1 MFEVL
6 DLDKVLEWNHL
17 LEKIPTERQDIYF
30 TPAYYSLY
38 QNYGDGEAQ
47 CFVFER
53 DGEVALYPFLKNP
66 ITPLRYH
73 LDKEYYD
80 IQGAYGYNG
89 LISSTEN
96 EAFIT
101 AFWKE
106 FDAYCK
112 ENDIIAEFMRF
123 HPLLNNQ
130 SLTSPRMRTYYSRHT
145 VGLDLCLSMDEIW
158 TQQFSSKNRNM
169 IRKAEKEG
177 VTIIE
182 SDDYVTFKKLYD
194 GTMTN
199 LNAEDYYFFPQSYYD
214 EYKQSFKDDS
224 VLCLAVYEGKV
235 IAGSMF
241 MFSKDY
247 AHYHLSA
254 RDREYSKYAANNLIL
269 WYGIQK
275 AKERGCKWFHF
286 GGGTTGDDNDSLL
299 RFKKDFSK
307 TICEFWIGKKIHN
320 QEIYDQ
326 VVSQWKEKYPESYE
340 AHKEMLLGYR
350 EIEKQNISS
359 FIILS
364 NELTLSFCP

>member
-1 MFEVL
+1 MNYSVL
-6 DLDKVLEWNHL
+6 SLANGGGWASEFLILPIQK
-17 LEKIPTERQDIYF
+17 QDIYF
-30 TPAYYSLY
+30 TPTYYSLY

-47 CFVFER
+47 CFVFEKN
-53 DGEVALYPFLKNP
+53 GNIALYPFLKNP
-66 ITPLRYH
+66 VTPLGYD

-89 LISSTEN
+89 LVASTDED
-96 EAFIT
+96 AFI
-101 AFWKE
+101 AEFWKA
-106 FDAYCK
+106 FDAYCE

-130 SLTSPRMRTYYSRHT
+130 RLASPNMKTFFSRHT
-145 VGLDLCLSMDEIW
+145 VSLNLSLSLDEIW

-177 VTIIE
+177 VTIVG
-182 SDDYVTFKKLYD
+182 SDDYETFRKLYD
-194 GTMTN
+194 STMTN
-199 LNAEDYYFFPQSYYD
+199 LNAEGYYFFPQSYYD
-214 EYKQSFKDDS
+214 EFKQSFKNDS
-224 VLCLAVYEGKV
+224 ILCLAMFEGKV

-286 GGGTTGDDNDSLL
+286 GGGTTGEEDDSLL
-299 RFKKDFSK
+299 LFKQNFSK
-307 TICEFWIGKKIHN
+307 MKTEFWIGKRVHN
-320 QEIYDQ
+320 QTVYDSI
-326 VVSQWKEKYPESYE
+326 VEQWKEKHPKSYE
-340 AHKEMLLGYR
+340 HNRIKLLGYR
-350 EIEKQNISS
+350 EI
-359 FIILS
+359 
-364 NELTLSFCP
+364 